1 MDDILDLSGVAR
13 VVGMPRLRVRNWTAG
28 RPLKIRPSVRAAIGK
43 GSRNLYNER
52 DVFKMATAKRLREDG
67 LNFRLIQYVLD
78 HVDLENFADGASD
91 WLVIHARGTDIT
103 FEVLAEDAE
112 GPIILYNLP
121 PEESHMAIKLSPL
134 LGEVAKRIEEYVKTQ
149 IPED

>member
-13 VVGMPRLRVRNWTAG
+13 VVGIPMLQVRNWTAG
-28 RPLKIRPSVRAAIGK
+28 RPLRIRPSVRAAIGK
-43 GSRNLYNER
+43 GSRNLYSEV
-52 DVFKMATAKRLREDG
+52 DVFKMATAQRLREDG

-78 HVDLENFADGASD
+78 NVGLEDFADGLFD
-91 WLVIHARGTDIT
+91 WLVIHARGTDISC
-103 FEVLAEDAE
+103 DAISE
-112 GPIILYNLP
+112 QDEPLFLYNLN
-121 PEESHMAIKLSPL
+121 PEKSHMAIKLSPV